1 MNLVQEINL
10 KQELEEKFNSTGVHF
25 EEARVTRRPRNN
37 LPPPPHQCYS
47 PPMENHLIN
56 HNNRLFAST
65 LRLKANADA
74 RREARG
80 YISFTSYALPRLTA
94 LLRAVLEEA
103 EVDLQPIA
111 RKKFGDDL
119 CLKLPRLLKEHGS
132 TAYIQHDIP
141 RILASLATDDR
152 TRSLFAATTV
162 KGIYINLRLSD
173 PTIFRFL
180 GDVLSAGSR
189 FGESDIWR
197 HRGIVVDYSSPNLAK
212 SLHAGHIRSTII
224 GHIISNLAEA
234 VGAVVYRTNHVNDLG
249 GVGYLIEGFD
259 RWQHLLPTDVTPGQ
273 QLASLY
279 LLFRSLQR
287 LADAGAP
294 ASEFEVAR
302 DKVVAC
308 FPGVSTPA
316 AFLPAFAAYKSAA
329 TVIQEQLERGD
340 AEVVARW
347 KTLVSWSLDEFQRFY
362 HLLGVSI
369 EFVLG
374 ESFYLPGALNL
385 ISEAVRL
392 GSAVVW
398 TAEHAATVEHQMA
411 ELLSREEI
419 SPPLFDSIVKE
430 AKQDVGATVIPLSE
444 RERVVILRADGVSI
458 YTSRDLEAIRF
469 RAQTFNPQRIVY
481 EVGVEQNEHFSQLFA
496 AARKLGLCSVD
507 TELVHV
513 AHESYLDAS
522 TKKKLSSRDGS
533 SGVEELLSS
542 TIAYFKNKYGAD
554 AGFSPEE
561 TDRIARQLGV
571 GSIIFNDIKK
581 DKKYPVE
588 VQADLSR
595 MHEEFEKSGGAYVV
609 YAACRARS
617 IIRKWG
623 RELPLIESCAESAS
637 FNPAEIELIK
647 EISLYPQRVAD
658 AARNDSP
665 AILAQYLLDIA
676 RSYNSYYASLPV
688 IKGEEVHHHRLVITK
703 AVQTVLENGLLLCAI
718 ECPERI

>member
-1 MNLVQEINL
+1 
-10 KQELEEKFNSTGVHF
+10 
-25 EEARVTRRPRNN
+25 
-37 LPPPPHQCYS
+37 
-47 PPMENHLIN
+47 MENHLIN
-56 HNNRLFAST
+56 HNNHLLAST

-80 YISFTSYALPRLTA
+80 YVSFTSYALPRITA
-94 LLRAVLEEA
+94 LLRAVLEEP

-119 CLKLPRLLKEHGS
+119 CLKLPRLLKESGS
-132 TAYIQHDIP
+132 SEYIRQHLP
-141 RILASLATDDR
+141 RILSSLATDDR
-152 TRSLFAATTV
+152 TSTLFAATTV

-173 PTIFRFL
+173 SAIFRFL
-180 GDVLSAGSR
+180 EDVLSTGSR
-189 FGESDIWR
+189 YGESDMWR
-197 HRGIVVDYSSPNLAK
+197 HWGIVVDYSSPNLAK

-224 GHIISNLAEA
+224 GHIVSNLAEA
-234 VGAVVYRTNHVNDLG
+234 AGAVVYRTNHVNDLG

-259 RWQHLLPTDVTPGQ
+259 RWHHLLPSGSTPGQ
-273 QLASLY
+273 QLAALY

-287 LADAGAP
+287 LSDGGAP
-294 ASEFEVAR
+294 APEFEASR
-302 DKVVAC
+302 DKVAAC
-308 FPGVSTPA
+308 FPGVSTSA
-316 AFLPAFAAYKSAA
+316 SFLSAFAAYKSAA
-329 TVIQEQLERGD
+329 ISIQERLERGD
-340 AEVVARW
+340 GEVVARW

-362 HLLGVSI
+362 QLLGVSI

-374 ESFYLPGALNL
+374 ESFYLPGALEL
-385 ISEAVRL
+385 IGGAVRSGAAL
-392 GSAVVW
+392 VW
-398 TAEHAATVEHQMA
+398 TAEHAAEVEHRMS
-411 ELLSREEI
+411 ELLAREEI
-419 SPPLFDSIVKE
+419 SSPLFDSIVKE
-430 AKQDVGATVIPLSE
+430 AKQDVGATVIPLSD

-469 RAQTFNPQRIVY
+469 RAQTFNPKRIVY
-481 EVGVEQNEHFSQLFA
+481 EVGVEQNEHFTQLFA
-496 AARKLGLCSVD
+496 AARKLALCPAD

-542 TIAYFKNKYGAD
+542 TITYFKNKYGAD
-554 AGFSPEE
+554 AGFSSEE

-609 YAACRARS
+609 YTACRARS

-623 RELPLIESCAESAS
+623 KDLPSIESCAESAS
-637 FNPAEIELIK
+637 FDPAEIELIK
-647 EISLYPQRVAD
+647 EISVYPLKVAD

-665 AILAQYLLDIA
+665 AILAQYLLDLA
-676 RSYNSYYASLPV
+676 RSYSSYYASFPV
-688 IKGEEVHHHRLVITK
+688 IKGDEVHNHRLVITK